1 MIGNLIEKAG
11 YRVVLSRYVIDHVVS
26 PLTFRRVWEH
36 EVRWAR
42 STRWSRP
49 WGHLGSGLIF
59 AIPYG
64 ILGFLAAAALGRI
77 WLGISLLVIAIG
89 NRLIEDLVIGWGVTR
104 DPCARDASWLYVI
117 RDLLGFFVWCASY
130 VGKRTV
136 WRNIPYKLVG
146 GGRIAMRSDL
156 PESET
161 QK

>member
-1 MIGNLIEKAG
+1 
-11 YRVVLSRYVIDHVVS
+11 
-26 PLTFRRVWEH
+26 
-36 EVRWAR
+36 
-42 STRWSRP
+42 
-49 WGHLGSGLIF
+49 
-59 AIPYG
+59 
-64 ILGFLAAAALGRI
+64 
-77 WLGISLLVIAIG
+77 LLVIAIG

-130 VGKRTV
+130 VGKRAV

-146 GGRIAMRSDL
+146 GGRIATRGDL